1 MSRSRDRSLYP
12 DRVELDPVRDAEL
25 AEIAARDSR
34 DEAGW
39 VSGVVIFE
47 STNESELT
55 VARSLL
61 EAKGREAANVLRAAP
76 LDELGIRF
84 GGLC

>member
-1 MSRSRDRSLYP
+1 M
-12 DRVELDPVRDAEL
+12 
-25 AEIAARDSR
+25 
-34 DEAGW
+34 
-39 VSGVVIFE
+39 SGVVIFE

>member
-34 DEAGW
+34 DEAG
-39 VSGVVIFE
+39 
-47 STNESELT
+47 
-55 VARSLL
+55 
-61 EAKGREAANVLRAAP
+61 
-76 LDELGIRF
+76 
-84 GGLC
+84 